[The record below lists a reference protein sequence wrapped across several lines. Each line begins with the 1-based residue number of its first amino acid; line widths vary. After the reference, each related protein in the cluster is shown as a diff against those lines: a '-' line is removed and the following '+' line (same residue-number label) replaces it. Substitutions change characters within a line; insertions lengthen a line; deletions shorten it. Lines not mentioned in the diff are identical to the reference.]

1 MPRSARQADKRVNR
15 YNTNDANGDDDDSK
29 ETRDTTA
36 SHFTMIVH
44 RTLGDMSRRKNNIV
58 ITGLPEEEETGGGR
72 DRRRKR
78 PESMTFKLSQ
88 NSVKQIYQWNH
99 RWHRVVV
106 ASELVNRR
114 QVCPARYAPAPAA
127 ARATKLGTSREWYDE
142 SSSSTASIIW
152 WVHPKEHLFYTT
164 ALTII
169 NEFFTLATS
178 VNTNINTRGHMNKLF
193 PHHSRIDARKYF
205 FTERVERVRNGLP
218 AEQRHFNSLIQ
229 FNNFINSV
237 SIYLL
242 MYL

>member
-88 NSVKQIYQWNH
+88 NSVKQIYQ
-99 RWHRVVV
+99 
-106 ASELVNRR
+106 
-114 QVCPARYAPAPAA
+114 
-127 ARATKLGTSREWYDE
+127 
-142 SSSSTASIIW
+142 
-152 WVHPKEHLFYTT
+152 
-164 ALTII
+164 
-169 NEFFTLATS
+169 
-178 VNTNINTRGHMNKLF
+178 
-193 PHHSRIDARKYF
+193 
-205 FTERVERVRNGLP
+205 
-218 AEQRHFNSLIQ
+218 
-229 FNNFINSV
+229 
-237 SIYLL
+237 
-242 MYL
+242 